1 MSSIK
6 AILIDVEAKELRE
19 IILDRTEGNELDAI
33 YKAVKCDCICSVES
47 WIFQPLGHVLFVD
60 DEGLLLNNPIGAFQI
75 ADGQVLSGNGIIVGS
90 DIEGNTVDH
99 YLRINV
105 LRAFVHFKDVQE
117 LPEPAFTITSM

>member
-47 WIFQPLGHVLFVD
+47 WIFQPLGHVLYID
-60 DEGLLLNNPIGAFQI
+60 DEGLLLENPIGAFQVTD
-75 ADGQVLSGNGIIVGS
+75 DGQILSGNGIIVGS
-90 DIEGNTVDH
+90 GEEGNDIDH
-99 YLRINV
+99 YLR
-105 LRAFVHFKDVQE
+105 
-117 LPEPAFTITSM
+117 